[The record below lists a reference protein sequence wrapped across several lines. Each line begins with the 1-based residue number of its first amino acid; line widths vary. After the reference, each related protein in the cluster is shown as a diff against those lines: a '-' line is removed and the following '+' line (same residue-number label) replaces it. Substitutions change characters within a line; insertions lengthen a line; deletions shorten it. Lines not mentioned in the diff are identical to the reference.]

1 MELSPAAMEV
11 EAGAPPEVVK
21 MDALPAEVVSI
32 VLSHVGHVR
41 WLHATLCVSKLF
53 KTLSLALLKQRTA
66 RLAGGKLDEH
76 KLLGRVRVRSYTI
89 VDPNYQSAFPKNV
102 WRDSNGSLV
111 SLVVIVQAPT
121 RQTPG
126 RRSMNVIKL
135 ENVETVPIKRT
146 DSGDMTSLHG
156 TWRVEEPFRRATP
169 EFEASFTRGAMQVD
183 AISDARF
190 WECAETNRRAFFL
203 PKTECLYLH
212 RMRADGRIARMNLKT
227 GELSLQEEQRG
238 MMDPQCI
245 VVAPNGCHVASA
257 STYCKTEEVPGTSRF
272 VQRCIGYVTR
282 HEAGLQGALHYLDTL
297 SVPGRP
303 TDLHYVSDTTLL
315 CSWGRFCHDFDPF
328 HSDKGTGVQLLDFAS
343 MERKT
348 VSASKAFHS
357 TFAHFPD
364 KRMIV
369 YTAGRVPYEHQPH
382 IVVYKNSA
390 ASLRKTSNFLFSL
403 FEHDF
408 EVEAAFGKHWWPH
421 PAGDTGAASVLE
433 APGCEHIRPVNNDMV
448 LFAVEKYGLELV
460 DVTKETRVMRVTG
473 PGERLFR
480 RMRSLEVAED
490 GRLVIY
496 SGDLLAL
503 LDMGIM

>member
-1 MELSPAAMEV
+1 MEV
-11 EAGAPPEVVK
+11 EAGAPVEVAN
-21 MDALPAEVVSI
+21 MNALPAEVVSI

-41 WLHATLCVSKLF
+41 WLHATLRVCKVF

-66 RLAGGKLDEH
+66 RLAGGKLEEQE
-76 KLLGRVRVRSYTI
+76 LLGRVRVRSYTL
-89 VDPNYQSAFPKNV
+89 VDPAYQNAFARKV

-111 SLVVIVQAPT
+111 SFVVIVQPPT

-135 ENVETVPIKRT
+135 ENVETIPIRQT
-146 DSGDMTSLHG
+146 DSGDLTSLHG

-169 EFEASFTRGAMQVD
+169 EFEASFTGAAMPGD
-183 AISDARF
+183 AMSAARF
-190 WECAETNRRAFFL
+190 WDCAETNRRAFFL

-212 RMRADGRIARMNLKT
+212 RMRGDGRIARTNLKT
-227 GELSLQEEQRG
+227 GELFHQEEQRG

-245 VVAPNGCHVASA
+245 VVAPNGFQVASA
-257 STYCKTEEVPGTSRF
+257 STYWKSELRPGEEPQRSRI
-272 VQRCIGYVTR
+272 VQYCTGYVTR
-282 HEAGLQGALHYLDTL
+282 YEAGLEGALHYLDEL
-297 SVPGRP
+297 SVPGCP
-303 TDLHYVSDTTLL
+303 DWGGLHYVTDTTLL
-315 CSWGRFCHDFDPF
+315 CSWGRFSHDVTPYQT
-328 HSDKGTGVQLLDFAS
+328 DKEAGVHFLDFAS
-343 MERKT
+343 MEQKT
-348 VSASKAFHS
+348 VSASKANH
-357 TFAHFPD
+357 TTCAHFPD

-369 YTAGRVPYEHQPH
+369 YTAGRVPYERQPH

-433 APGCEHIRPVNNDMV
+433 APRCEHIRPVNNDMV

-460 DVTKETRVMRVTG
+460 DVTKETRVVRFTE
-473 PGERLFR
+473 PENRLFR
-480 RMRSLEVAED
+480 RLRSLEVAED
-490 GRLVIY
+490 GRLVIH
-496 SGDLLAL
+496 SGDVLAL

>member
-1 MELSPAAMEV
+1 MEV
-11 EAGAPPEVVK
+11 EASAPMEVAN
-21 MDALPAEVVSI
+21 MNALPAEVVSI

-41 WLHATLCVSKLF
+41 WLHATLRVCKVF

-76 KLLGRVRVRSYTI
+76 ELLGRVRVRSYTI
-89 VDPNYQSAFPKNV
+89 VDPAYQSAFPRKV

-111 SLVVIVQAPT
+111 SLVVIVQVPRT
-121 RQTPG
+121 HTPG

-135 ENVETVPIKRT
+135 ENVETIPIRQT
-146 DSGDMTSLHG
+146 DSGDVTSLHG

-169 EFEASFTRGAMQVD
+169 ELEASFTTAAMQGD
-183 AISDARF
+183 AMSYARF
-190 WECAETNRRAFFL
+190 WDCAETNRRAFFL

-212 RMRADGRIARMNLKT
+212 RMRGDGRIARTNLKT
-227 GELSLQEEQRG
+227 GDLFHQDEQRG

-245 VVAPNGCHVASA
+245 VVAPNGFQVASA
-257 STYCKTEEVPGTSRF
+257 STYWKSEMRPGEVPGTSRI
-272 VQRCIGYVTR
+272 VQYCIGYVTR
-282 HEAGLQGALHYLDTL
+282 YEAGLEGALHFLDEL
-297 SVPGRP
+297 SVPGTP
-303 TDLHYVSDTTLL
+303 DWSGLHYVTDTTLL
-315 CSWGRFCHDFDPF
+315 CSWGRFSHGANPYQT
-328 HSDKGTGVQLLDFAS
+328 DKEAGVHFLDFAS
-343 MERKT
+343 MEWKT
-348 VSASKAFHS
+348 VSASKADHR

-433 APGCEHIRPVNNDMV
+433 APRCEHIRPVNNDMV

-460 DVTKETRVMRVTG
+460 DVTKETRVVRFTG
-473 PGERLFR
+473 PENRLFR
-480 RMRSLEVAED
+480 RLRSLEVAED
-490 GRLVIY
+490 GRLVIH